1 MILIGGDNI
10 KQQKEGIKLTNEIE
24 YEVDN
29 LYNNIKN
36 IVEQSRNKV
45 YKKINT
51 EMINLHWNIGRII
64 VEKQKGNDKA
74 KYGDY

>member
-45 YKKINT
+45 YKKITNGFTSNT
-51 EMINLHWNIGRII
+51 KFI
-64 VEKQKGNDKA
+64 QKEVYVNKLF
-74 KYGDY
+74 KYKKL